1 MNAPLAKFVA
11 RAGLAVLI
19 GLSIGCYSTYPPG
32 SAYAPAYSQDAKG
45 YEVPYGEHAPVP
57 QEPAPARYGVD
68 PGVVIAGAAAV
79 GLLGYAIGS
88 HHNHGYYGGYGY
100 YAPGPYHYGHGYGY
114 GPHCYP

>member
-1 MNAPLAKFVA
+1 MKVPLQKFVA
-11 RAGLAVLI
+11 GTALTGFLA
-19 GLSIGCYSTYPPG
+19 LSIGCYPAYPPD

-45 YEVPYGEHAPVP
+45 YEVPYGE
-57 QEPAPARYGVD
+57 PAPQAPPVRYGVD

-88 HHNHGYYGGYGY
+88 HHHHGYYGGYGY
-100 YAPGPYHYGHGYGY
+100 YAPFRHGHGYY